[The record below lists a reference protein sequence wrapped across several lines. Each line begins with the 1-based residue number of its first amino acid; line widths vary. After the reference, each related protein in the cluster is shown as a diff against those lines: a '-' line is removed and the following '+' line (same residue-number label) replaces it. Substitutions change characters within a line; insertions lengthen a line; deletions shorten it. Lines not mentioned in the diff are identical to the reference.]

1 MNPTPHGSKLRELLT
16 NAKLPSSDLE
26 RVETAIRVYEKWIN
40 DMSSLSSSGPK
51 KIQDLVELLNNYKR
65 YIEIDLIWD
74 SPDDFLFRQRGQ
86 IKLDN
91 SIIEEFLPWLVDH
104 KIISGMPE
112 GAAISGP
119 SSAFAS
125 AYFATALTNNEEKPG
140 LRIRQKDQ
148 DFTLGKPVFIA
159 ASFDRS
165 FTPSKSDVQ
174 SVLLAY
180 VAAECKTNL
189 DKTMFQEASAT
200 AHDLKIAVPASRY
213 FLLCEF
219 LDMTPISTSGT
230 DINEVLILR
239 GKRMSSN
246 IRKDFSTSENRKNL
260 RSEYIR
266 FLDASPIRVDVI
278 SRFVEHLES
287 VFNESDPDELDAVT
301 KGYF

>member
-1 MNPTPHGSKLRELLT
+1 VNPTPHGSKLRELLT
-16 NAKLPSSDLE
+16 NTKLPSSDLG
-26 RVETAIRVYEKWIN
+26 RVETAIKVYEKWIS
-40 DMSSLSSSGPK
+40 DMSSLSSSGSK
-51 KIQDLVELLNNYKR
+51 KVQDLVELLNNYKR

-74 SPDDFLFRQRGQ
+74 SQDDFLFRQRGQ

-104 KIISGMPE
+104 KIISGMPK
-112 GAAISGP
+112 GAVISGP

-165 FTPSKSDVQ
+165 FDPSKSDVQ

-246 IRKDFSTSENRKNL
+246 IRKDFSTSDNRKNL
-260 RSEYIR
+260 RSEYIK

-287 VFNESDPDELDAVT
+287 VFNESDPDEIDVVT